1 MPTRLNIKNIN
12 AKEIVKGFAWLVAFV
27 LVLIGINVYIEGIVE
42 KKISDPDMIEK
53 VKAQIRPMVVFN
65 QNESILVDTGGMQ
78 YIESIRVIL
87 DPKQASSLRLS
98 RSGADDFTGT

>member
-1 MPTRLNIKNIN
+1 MINIKNIN

-87 DPKQASSLRLS
+87 DPKQASSLRLP